1 VGDLRA
7 RTNFDQVL
15 GISGKVTGN
24 WGQAALFSISVAVG
38 IVPEML
44 PAIVNGNL
52 ARGAFA
58 LSKKKA
64 IVKRLDSIQNVGGMT
79 VLCSDKVGISTP
91 YFLIGANL

>member
-1 VGDLRA
+1 
-7 RTNFDQVL
+7 
-15 GISGKVTGN
+15 
-24 WGQAALFSISVAVG
+24 
-38 IVPEML
+38 ML

-79 VLCSDKVGISTP
+79 VLCSDKVGVLRPNYS
-91 YFLIGANL
+91 IGTDFGRLAR